1 MRILRILLFSVALTS
16 VPARTGQSTPTA
28 ILMKVDGMINPASA
42 DFIHTTLKDAA
53 ESGAVCVIIELNTPG
68 GLLKSTRLIV
78 SDILA
83 SPIPVVV
90 YVAPGGAQ
98 AASAGVFVTLSAAI
112 AAMAPGTNIG
122 AAHPVGLGEGQQDTI
137 MMQKAT
143 NDAAAFVR
151 TIAEKRH
158 RNVRWAEEAVRK
170 SLSITETEALKSH
183 VIDLIAKDTR
193 DLLTQIDGR
202 SVETGTGTTILKTA
216 DAKFETVEMG
226 FKLHILDLLSD
237 PNIAYLLL
245 MIGFYGILFELY
257 NPGAIFPG
265 VLGVISLLLAF
276 YALHTLPVNYAGLA
290 LIIFGIV
297 LFILELKITSHGILT
312 VGGVLSLL
320 LGSLMLINIQTPMEV
335 VSISLSVI
343 IPVVLFTAAF
353 FAFAFGMAIRAH
365 RKRPTTGIEG
375 MIGERGV
382 ALSRLDPDG
391 QVRVRGEIWTAKSSG
406 EAIDAGSEVE
416 VTGVFHLRLRVQRV
430 SSSLT

>member
-1 MRILRILLFSVALTS
+1 MRILRIFLFSFVLTS

-122 AAHPVGLGEGQQDTI
+122 AAHPVSLGEGQQDTI

-226 FKLHILDLLSD
+226 FKLRILDLLSD

-406 EAIDAGSEVE
+406 EAIETGSEVE

>member
-375 MIGERGV
+375 MIGERGI

>member
-416 VTGVFHLRLRVQRV
+416 VTGVFHLRLTVQRV